1 MNKKESEQHT
11 AVGVLVT
18 ERRQRSSGRVA
29 HIQITAS
36 SVGKGLTLNGLSV
49 NGSYV
54 HPLDGLLLRDGL
66 NAQIRDLT

>member
-29 HIQITAS
+29 HFQISAS
-36 SVGKGLTLNGLSV
+36 SVGKGLTLIGLSV
-49 NGSYV
+49 NGSVV
-54 HPLDGLLLRDGL
+54 HPLDGLLLGDGL
-66 NAQIRDLT
+66 NAQTRDLT